1 MIRPDGVCVRS
12 ALPVCKVENTAK
24 SLSWVYQEGENPDK
38 RKGRGTMAT
47 RRMAFYA
54 DYGRKARESGQAYVY
69 GSAVRKPEVLP
80 ARAPIGESEHRQ
92 KTSSQVLKNRRR
104 ALSINA
110 AYVFFLTAA
119 AITAV
124 VICFLYLSLQSDTVK
139 RSENITALQKE
150 LAELTEKND
159 AAFQAAEDSVDL
171 QEIWDRAVN
180 ELGMVYASQG
190 RVVPYENPTN
200 DCVKQYNDIP
210 ENGVL
215 AKSGSPKE

>member
-1 MIRPDGVCVRS
+1 
-12 ALPVCKVENTAK
+12 
-24 SLSWVYQEGENPDK
+24 
-38 RKGRGTMAT
+38 MAA
-47 RRMAFYA
+47 RRMVSYA
-54 DYGRKARESGQAYVY
+54 NYGRKVSGNRSGQAYVY
-69 GSAVRKPEVLP
+69 GSAARQPEALP
-80 ARAPIGESEHRQ
+80 IRAPIGEPEHRQ

-110 AYVFFLTAA
+110 AYAFFLASA

-124 VICFLYLSLQSDTVK
+124 VICFLYLSLQSETVI

-159 AAFQAAEDSVDL
+159 AALQAAEDSVDL
-171 QEIWDRAVN
+171 QVVWDKAVN